1 MSKKNKLT
9 PNQDK
14 YKELRRRL
22 KRRLS
27 DLKKRGMTPNKAFDE
42 EWVSTEIPEKPN
54 KRLLKKMQQALDN
67 IYKYVRYYD
76 PLKEVYISGE
86 ERRIEERAEA
96 ARKGWEKRREN
107 AKQLD
112 LYWYG
117 SGTNEENAKE
127 YLESLPDETDAT
139 FNTIKEL
146 IDNWSAD
153 AKWDDELQT
162 IKREDRDQLKSV
174 FDGAIAE
181 LGQEQVI
188 RNVAKNKN
196 EIIALVS
203 EVLFESGNKFKIFSG
218 SGREGVRKAIDKL
231 ATLFWGRPLTVQE
244 SKKLAELAES
254 LNESQ

>member
-1 MSKKNKLT
+1 MARKKKLT

-14 YKELRRRL
+14 YKELRNRL
-22 KRRLS
+22 KRKLR
-27 DLKKRGMTPNKAFDE
+27 DLKKRGMTPNRAFNE
-42 EWVSTEIPEKPN
+42 NWVGEEIPKTVRKSE
-54 KRLLKKMQQALDN
+54 LEKMQKALKN
-67 IYKYVRYYD
+67 IYEYVRYYD
-76 PLKEVYISGE
+76 TLEEVYISGV
-86 ERRIEERAEA
+86 ERRKQERSEA
-96 ARKGWEKRREN
+96 ARKAWEKRREN

-112 LYWYG
+112 LFWYG
-117 SGTNEENAKE
+117 SGTNEENTKE
-127 YLESLPDETDAT
+127 YLESLPDETDTT

-146 IDNWSAD
+146 IDNWSANV
-153 AKWDDELQT
+153 KWDDELQS

-174 FDGAIAE
+174 FEGAIAE

-188 RNVAKNKN
+188 RNVAKNKT

-244 SKKLAELAES
+244 SQKLAKLAES